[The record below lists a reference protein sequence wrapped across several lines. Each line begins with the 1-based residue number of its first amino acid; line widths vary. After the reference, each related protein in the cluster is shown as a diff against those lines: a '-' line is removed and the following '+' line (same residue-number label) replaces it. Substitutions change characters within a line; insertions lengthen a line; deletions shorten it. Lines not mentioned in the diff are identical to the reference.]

1 MYKFKAKDSEINSY
15 PLCLGNISKDF
26 TLITWKNRSNRKLKI
41 FSVDYNTIN
50 TSDNLGIHRYLMKE
64 TFYKIMFGLTN
75 QKYEIQLIISI
86 YLLLIYILMNTV
98 KTCTTTH
105 LLLN

>member
-1 MYKFKAKDSEINSY
+1 MYKYKAKDSEINSY
-15 PLCLGNISKDF
+15 PLCLGDIAKDF
-26 TLITWKNRSNRKLKI
+26 TLNNMKNRSNRKLKI
-41 FSVDYNTIN
+41 LSVDYNTIN
-50 TSDNLGIHRYLMKE
+50 TSDNLDIHRYLMKE

-98 KTCTTTH
+98 KTCTTIH